1 MELKQSTSF
10 SMTKDSIKAGRIQGT
25 ACCPVSANEND
36 LIYLCHVDYAS
47 ECSSLLCSAFIFDSY
62 ETVQVSEWIQ

>member
-10 SMTKDSIKAGRIQGT
+10 SMTKDTIKAGRIQGT

-36 LIYLCHVDYAS
+36 LIYLCHVDYAAACYAQHLYS
-47 ECSSLLCSAFIFDSY
+47 IATKQFKYQSGYSR
-62 ETVQVSEWIQ
+62 